1 MHSVHSLFRRR
12 RFPLRKPA
20 PLPGVTAV
28 GWRPANQAVQGSSR
42 ILCLRPV
49 CPLSADNADALVAV
63 VGARVRAAVP
73 PPWSVVLDLSALS
86 TLPEG
91 VAVAL
96 LQLGALL
103 RDGEVSLRLVLPG
116 PQARAEFATTS
127 AEGARDTNTV
137 HPSAR
142 AAMLAAYAC
151 LPGAVLVTP
160 ALRQLL
166 AQPPELL
173 PLPDTAPHNGA
184 G

>member
-1 MHSVHSLFRRR
+1 V
-12 RFPLRKPA
+12 A
-20 PLPGVTAV
+20 AV
-28 GWRPANQAVQGSSR
+28 GWRSASQAFQGTPR

-63 VGARVRAAVP
+63 VGARVRAAAP

-96 LQLGALL
+96 MQLGALL
-103 RDGEVSLRLVLPG
+103 QDREVSLRLVLPG
-116 PQARAEFATTS
+116 AQARAEFATAS
-127 AEGARDTNTV
+127 ADGARDTHTV

-160 ALRQLL
+160 ALRQLF

-173 PLPDTAPHNGA
+173 PLPDSAPRNGA